1 MAGEL
6 ASAIALQG
14 QPRNRPA
21 SVGPS
26 EELIDNAFNRR
37 RREEEAAK
45 AKKAADDEKRLN
57 EILKNTAFTKQFDNP
72 YYNRKYQNDAARAMD
87 DIIRTYSEGGENS
100 FVVARNRLRELESI
114 MSTYELADKN
124 MSDARK
130 AASEKP
136 DDYAALFNQQ
146 QIGSKTHA
154 TMFDALNDPEL
165 AGREDEIAEAFESPS
180 AMFMKEKVNGNDVGV
195 AMFSLQNARTLD
207 AFKKAETALK
217 DNSRYTRLGKEFE
230 IKNRNTQLKVVPTHL
245 DDEYLGQVTTEIY
258 SDPSVINNAVV
269 KDFNAAKATA
279 MEIDPSKNFTW
290 KDYQALRGDLR
301 AVAAKDA
308 DEFIANA
315 RKMTGQPYSVSDKL
329 SADGGKNPSS
339 GSLFESKKVAVFSGD
354 DIIKAQEMQPWE
366 DKSSTG
372 QKYQYLAVAP
382 IQLKQGVSMNID
394 IKSGTLYWDKNLN
407 NGKGSLRAPDNYES
421 TEKVIP
427 HEMVFMSDGQKGRP
441 YIRYLLAVSPASGS
455 GEDQGPF
462 AEQSS
467 GDRFKT
473 KAYESFYVP
482 ATEENLKRLAAATE
496 TSVDEWNKLK
506 IELGKRSSSGRQ
518 AASSGGQSV
527 NQAGQAQTGQ
537 QNPTSGVIGQTA
549 KKVASTGAKPQKID
563 VTKLTGMDRVRA
575 INQNR
580 ANGYE

>member
-26 EELIDNAFNRR
+26 EAMIDNAFNGRR
-37 RREEEAAK
+37 RADEAAK

-315 RKMTGQPYSVSDKL
+315 RKMTGQPYSMSDKL
-329 SADGGKNPSS
+329 SAEKESDAAKNAKKLVTDGAFNMTGDTFEMAIS
-339 GSLFESKKVAVFSGD
+339 GSGQKSNVISIPKGAAFRAGTEKWGNTPQKA
-354 DIIKAQEMQPWE
+354 DIEATPIRIEWNGPGKPSVIVYQSQFAPDGTSMQEVKQTYTYRIPLT
-366 DKSSTG
+366 KSSLAQAAGVAGTESDVLVREIVS
-372 QKYQYLAVAP
+372 KYSGGP
-382 IQLKQGVSMNID
+382 IDQFK
-394 IKSGTLYWDKNLN
+394 KWYTASG
-407 NGKGSLRAPDNYES
+407 GAGSPDEIQPAGTSN
-421 TEKVIP
+421 
-427 HEMVFMSDGQKGRP
+427 QN
-441 YIRYLLAVSPASGS
+441 PASG
-455 GEDQGPF
+455 
-462 AEQSS
+462 A
-467 GDRFKT
+467 
-473 KAYESFYVP
+473 
-482 ATEENLKRLAAATE
+482 
-496 TSVDEWNKLK
+496 
-506 IELGKRSSSGRQ
+506 
-518 AASSGGQSV
+518 
-527 NQAGQAQTGQ
+527 
-537 QNPTSGVIGQTA
+537 IGQTA
-549 KKVASTGAKPQKID
+549 NKAAPQKMDAQGKSYGDEINLQDLPVGAKIEMKNGEAYYKGKKVI
-563 VTKLTGMDRVRA
+563 M
-575 INQNR
+575 
-580 ANGYE
+580 